1 MILGFLRANGRKL
14 TTHTVNSFTELLY
27 IVVGFQVLG
36 YLGITGKMGVA
47 DIVGSDDTWQ
57 LTLHLLLHWVIVAS
71 MVAKI
76 WNLFI
81 LKVKNVIQIT
91 KFYTYQLHVLS
102 RFLLNIYRVIKI
114 PLDLIINI
122 SMLGIQ
128 AKQEKITSQ
137 LLNALHHLS
146 LTNQAS

>member
-1 MILGFLRANGRKL
+1 MIVRLLRTDGRKL
-14 TTHTVNSFTELLY
+14 TAHTINAFAKLLN
-27 IVVGFQVLG
+27 IIVGFQVFG
-36 YLGITGKMGVA
+36 NLGITGKMGVA

-76 WNLFI
+76 WKLFI

-128 AKQEKITSQ
+128 TKQEKITSQ
-137 LLNALHHLS
+137 LLSALLHQFLMAK
-146 LTNQAS
+146 AS